1 MNKSA
6 KRFLIWLGVACIAA
20 LVLCTVY
27 YIAHPAEA
35 DNGIVSTMNQ
45 LDSQ

>member
-1 MNKSA
+1 MSKGA
-6 KRFLIWLGVACIAA
+6 KRFLIWLGVACVIA

-27 YIAHPAEA
+27 YIANPAEA
-35 DNGIVSTMNQ
+35 DNGIVTTMNQ